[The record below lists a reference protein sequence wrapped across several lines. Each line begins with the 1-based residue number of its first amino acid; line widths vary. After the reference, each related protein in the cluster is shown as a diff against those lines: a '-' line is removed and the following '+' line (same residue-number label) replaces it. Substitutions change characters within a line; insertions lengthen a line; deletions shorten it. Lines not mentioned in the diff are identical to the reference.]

1 MKPLITLMLTLG
13 SFSGLEVGQHR
24 SRRPVEYNPTS
35 PMEHRGVSAAL
46 EVGAKL
52 GLAAL
57 LNLRGRAWN
66 Y

>member
-1 MKPLITLMLTLG
+1 MNFTGKPIISVRRLG
-13 SFSGLEVGQHR
+13 HR
-24 SRRPVEYNPTS
+24 VVEYNPTS